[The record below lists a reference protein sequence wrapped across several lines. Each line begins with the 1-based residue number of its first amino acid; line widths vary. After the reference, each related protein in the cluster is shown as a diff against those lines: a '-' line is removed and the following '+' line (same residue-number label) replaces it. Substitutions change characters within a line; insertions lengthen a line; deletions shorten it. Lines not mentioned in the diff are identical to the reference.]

1 MGPQHPMTHG
11 LWNMK
16 VKVDGETVTDA
27 KPEIGYLLRGYEK
40 IMEVREFQKNVV
52 LTDRLCYVSSITWS
66 HAYCLAV
73 EKMMGIETPERGQ
86 WIRVVA
92 LELQRIASHLMWLAA
107 YGPDLG
113 LLTGL
118 LWALRERELFLDLIQ
133 LMSGARMN
141 QNYPRVGGV
150 RNDLP
155 DNFEAMCRRS
165 IEHFLEKVDNEY
177 QRVFQESKVFHMRTE
192 GVGKIS
198 AAEAINWGVTG
209 PNLRACGVNVDLRRL
224 DPYEVYE
231 EIDFEPQVWHD
242 GGAGD
247 SYARFVCRF
256 NELRESCQIILQAL
270 EKMPKTGAYRV
281 KAPRRAEGEGYAKT
295 EDSRGEALFY
305 VIGDQILYALA
316 GLIPPLT
323 GLAQWFDPVARA
335 RLGMGPLASE
345 LLIVLVTWLI
355 AVTVIVIWATLV
367 NLLTMMWVERKFY
380 SRLQDRYG
388 IMISIWSLPFWP
400 FNRAHRPTHRGT
412 GYLQNIADGVKLLQK
427 ENLTPR
433 NADSAMFHISPVLIA
448 SSTLMIFAALP
459 WSSGFYVANLDL
471 GILFIFAAFSLA
483 PLGILIAGWSANN
496 KYTLVGGLRAAA
508 MLMAY
513 EIPMILSVIA
523 LVFFTGS
530 LNPLTIVRQQDRP
543 LVSFGALSI
552 PAWYVF
558 SPQILGFIVF
568 SVSMMAEMERIPF
581 DIPEAEAELVE
592 GWTTEYSGMRF
603 GLVFGFKW
611 LRMIAGAALI
621 AILYLGGWSG
631 PVFTT
636 LFVGGIPVPIV
647 PEEVWFLLKIYLIS
661 VVFIWISWSVPRVT
675 IGAIYLLFLS
685 EFVFLIQ
692 VIVYAGAVPV
702 LFVFGIMLTRRTIMD
717 EAGPEGGP

>member
-1 MGPQHPMTHG
+1 MSAP
-11 LWNMK
+11 
-16 VKVDGETVTDA
+16 
-27 KPEIGYLLRGYEK
+27 
-40 IMEVREFQKNVV
+40 
-52 LTDRLCYVSSITWS
+52 
-66 HAYCLAV
+66 
-73 EKMMGIETPERGQ
+73 
-86 WIRVVA
+86 
-92 LELQRIASHLMWLAA
+92 
-107 YGPDLG
+107 
-113 LLTGL
+113 
-118 LWALRERELFLDLIQ
+118 LI
-133 LMSGARMN
+133 
-141 QNYPRVGGV
+141 
-150 RNDLP
+150 
-155 DNFEAMCRRS
+155 
-165 IEHFLEKVDNEY
+165 
-177 QRVFQESKVFHMRTE
+177 
-192 GVGKIS
+192 
-198 AAEAINWGVTG
+198 
-209 PNLRACGVNVDLRRL
+209 PNLFGVC
-224 DPYEVYE
+224 EVLVLA
-231 EIDFEPQVWHD
+231 IVW
-242 GGAGD
+242 
-247 SYARFVCRF
+247 
-256 NELRESCQIILQAL
+256 II
-270 EKMPKTGAYRV
+270 
-281 KAPRRAEGEGYAKT
+281 
-295 EDSRGEALFY
+295 
-305 VIGDQILYALA
+305 DQILYALA

-323 GLAQWFDPVARA
+323 GLAQWFDPVARQ
-335 RLGMGPLASE
+335 RLGMGPLGSE

-355 AVTVIVIWATLV
+355 AVTIIVIWATLI

-400 FNRAHRPTHRGT
+400 FNRARRPTHRGT

-427 ENLTPR
+427 ENITPR

-636 LFVGGIPVPIV
+636 LSVGGIPVPIV

-661 VVFIWISWSVPRVT
+661 VVFIWISWSVPRVR
-675 IGAIYLLFLS
+675 IDQILNIGWKKLIPYSLGAIIIAAAAIASGLWS
-685 EFVFLIQ
+685 V
-692 VIVYAGAVPV
+692 G
-702 LFVFGIMLTRRTIMD
+702 
-717 EAGPEGGP
+717 